1 MERLSLLNSQRLG
14 LHICAWLPDGAAKGR
29 AYLDIWA
36 NASILTLKVPFIYS
50 PVHITKRFSCI
61 LPLPILLLP
70 DALACTRSKLPPAT
84 YCTTKWPLSFGRQY
98 FFVPVPGYN
107 TIVPVRPI
115 APTILVHAYS
125 IRESASTN
133 RSFSSQGPISFRYY
147 LIKLRRVIG
156 KEATTKKIPF
166 EYLLQF
172 LLHDIFPQTVSTFA

>member
-1 MERLSLLNSQRLG
+1 MLLSSQRLG
-14 LHICAWLPDGAAKGR
+14 PHICAWLPDGAAKGR

-61 LPLPILLLP
+61 LRLPIPLLP

-84 YCTTKWPLSFGRQY
+84 YCTTSGHCHLGVNIFRACTWLQHHLPLASHSSHYSGSS
-98 FFVPVPGYN
+98 
-107 TIVPVRPI
+107 
-115 APTILVHAYS
+115 YS
-125 IRESASTN
+125 IRESGSTN

-166 EYLLQF
+166 EYLLRF
-172 LLHDIFPQTVSTFA
+172 LLHDIFPQTVSTLA